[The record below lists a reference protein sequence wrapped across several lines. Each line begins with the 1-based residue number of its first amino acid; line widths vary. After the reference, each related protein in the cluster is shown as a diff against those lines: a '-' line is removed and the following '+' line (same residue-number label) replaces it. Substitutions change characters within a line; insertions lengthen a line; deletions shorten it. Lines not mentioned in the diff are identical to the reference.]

1 MSSKMINIGGD
12 ANDVNYRYK
21 MPPLTTKIEG
31 RGNGIKTV
39 LMNIP
44 DVAKHL
50 HTEPSYA
57 TKFFGMEVGAL
68 SQYDNKRN
76 VGIVHGVH
84 QTKELQKML
93 KKFIREFILCPK
105 CKLPELQFKVHQ
117 RKNVL
122 LQKCASCGWKGSNAS
137 NHKVKTY
144 IINNPPKKDKAKKG
158 DDKTTDKK
166 KTDKKKKKEADAPAT
181 DGVVGT
187 KDDYKE
193 LGWDNDEVWSVD
205 TSEDAVAKRK
215 QQEMATLAAKKK
227 NVQLEE
233 QPETEKKS
241 KTKSNIDENAPAQ
254 ILRNYINSGDRTQ
267 WEILDEIKRLALA
280 HKFDQKEKL
289 QTTINALCKLDTL
302 ENFVQSLTENK
313 SILSSFASNS
323 ADTKIFFGV
332 LEEFVCRRNPDQ
344 FLGKV
349 YKILE
354 CLYDEEIV
362 QEEDMLAWAD
372 LPADKAPIVEIE
384 EATAIREKAAPFIK
398 WLRDNEDGDDDE
410 EEEEDDDDDGEEE
423 S

>member
-50 HTEPSYA
+50 HTEPAYA

-84 QTKELQKML
+84 QTKELQNKL
-93 KKFIREFILCPK
+93 KNFIREFILCPK

-117 RKNVL
+117 KKAVL
-122 LQKCASCGWKGSNAS
+122 LQKCASCGWKGSNSS

-144 IINNPPKKDKAKKG
+144 IINHPPKSKKDKGSKSQSKK
-158 DDKTTDKK
+158 DKGSRKTRDKK
-166 KTDKKKKKEADAPAT
+166 RDKNAEESKASEST
-181 DGVVGT
+181 T
-187 KDDYKE
+187 YKE

-215 QQEMATLAAKKK
+215 QAEMAALANKGGKKGKK
-227 NVQLEE
+227 NIETQVESVQNK
-233 QPETEKKS
+233 QKKLGRADDNS
-241 KTKSNIDENAPAQ
+241 PPQ
-254 ILRNYINSGDRTQ
+254 ILRNYIASTERSNF
-267 WEILDEIKRLALA
+267 EILDEIKRIRLAR
-280 HKFDQKEKL
+280 KFDQKKTL
-289 QTTINALCKLDTL
+289 QLCIEALCKLDTL
-302 ENFVQSLTENK
+302 NNFIASLKKYKE
-313 SILSSFASNS
+313 ILQTFTSNNND
-323 ADTKIFFGV
+323 AKIFFGV
-332 LEEFVCRRNPDQ
+332 LEEFVCRRNKDE
-344 FLGKV
+344 FLPKV

-354 CLYDEEIV
+354 CLYDEDIV
-362 QEEDMLAWAD
+362 TDEDMLLWAD
-372 LPADKAPIVEIE
+372 LSTDKAVIVEQE
-384 EATAIREKAAPFIK
+384 EAQEIRERAKPFIT
-398 WLRDNEDGDDDE
+398 WLRESQ
-410 EEEEDDDDDGEEE
+410 DDDDDD
-423 S
+423 SDADSQDS